1 MSLAIRLANA
11 GDAGAV
17 LELWRLA
24 ATVTTRTDNEA
35 SLRSLIARDPEAL
48 LLAEDEGELVGAVIA
63 AFDGWRGTFFRLAVL
78 PERRR
83 TGIGRAL
90 VAAGER
96 SLHKRG
102 AARITLYAI
111 RAEAGAEAFWLATD
125 YAPDDRTAR
134 YAKNLEL

>member
-63 AFDGWRGTFFRLAVL
+63 AFDG
-78 PERRR
+78 
-83 TGIGRAL
+83 
-90 VAAGER
+90 
-96 SLHKRG
+96 
-102 AARITLYAI
+102 
-111 RAEAGAEAFWLATD
+111 
-125 YAPDDRTAR
+125 
-134 YAKNLEL
+134 

>member
-1 MSLAIRLANA
+1 
-11 GDAGAV
+11 
-17 LELWRLA
+17 
-24 ATVTTRTDNEA
+24 
-35 SLRSLIARDPEAL
+35 LIARDPEAL

-63 AFDGWRGTFFRLAVL
+63 AFDGWRGTFFRLAVP

-96 SLHKRG
+96 SLRKRG

-111 RAEAGAEAFWLATD
+111 RAEAGVEAFWLSTD
-125 YAPDDRTAR
+125 YAPDDRTAH
-134 YAKNLEL
+134 YAKNLEP